1 MERPGAW
8 VCDTLLP
15 DVHERPAVERDPV
28 AHHAGRT
35 SILEQTDGRAM
46 DAQPKPNRRL
56 VPGHL
61 TAAEHVIT
69 SVSGDKPG
77 TSSAVFIGASGG
89 CQRASRWSRQV
100 RGRHRDAIPATPR
113 PPTSALHPAGS
124 TCFRRCRIQAGIG
137 RSVGSNRSTV
147 PRAAPPPRPSPQRQA
162 AVTDEGPWRR
172 CGDELPRISED
183 FLFSMTINATRD
195 DDEVG
200 RSRAG
205 GTASGRPGSDSPH
218 AAIDT
223 TAPATAATRR
233 GPEVRTSPYRR
244 RTIEKLLWPM
254 RAPKRWSAREPSP
267 GQTYHW

>member
-1 MERPGAW
+1 
-8 VCDTLLP
+8 LLP

-77 TSSAVFIGASGG
+77 TSSAVFIGASGA

-195 DDEVG
+195 DDEVADRG
-200 RSRAG
+200 RAAPRVAG
-205 GTASGRPGSDSPH
+205 LAQTRHTLRSTRRPLRRRRPGVDLRS
-218 AAIDT
+218 ARA
-223 TAPATAATRR
+223 R
-233 GPEVRTSPYRR
+233 YRR

>member
-1 MERPGAW
+1 VRGYATRCSPTCTKGLQSNVIPLRITQGARPSSS
-8 VCDTLLP
+8 
-15 DVHERPAVERDPV
+15 RP
-28 AHHAGRT
+28 
-35 SILEQTDGRAM
+35 M
-46 DAQPKPNRRL
+46 DAPWTRSQPNRRL
-56 VPGHL
+56 VPGNL

-69 SVSGDKPG
+69 SISGDKPG
-77 TSSAVFIGASGG
+77 TSSVVFIGASGG

-223 TAPATAATRR
+223 TAAATAATRR